1 MYQFRQ
7 SVNGDMI
14 YLISIGSLTS
24 RTWIGFHS
32 PFRSSFSY
40 LRSCRSI
47 VASIVRACRLSLPLR
62 RRRPSSFPSGA
73 TGALALDR
81 RTHSASG
88 CHGPRLSRRGDR
100 RPGYDFGLGSRRTRT
115 SNHSP
120 LFYTAA
126 PLNLKIG
133 GFHFQSRVPGLT
145 RAV

>member
-7 SVNGDMI
+7 NVNGDMI

-32 PFRSSFSY
+32 PFLPSFSY

-47 VASIVRACRLSLPLR
+47 VASIVRACRLCLPLR
-62 RRRPSSFPSGA
+62 RHRPRPFPPGQQARSHPVGGRNRLRGAPLSPLESRRDRRPS
-73 TGALALDR
+73 
-81 RTHSASG
+81 
-88 CHGPRLSRRGDR
+88 
-100 RPGYDFGLGSRRTRT
+100 YDFGLGSSRTRT
-115 SNHSP
+115 GNHSP

-133 GFHFQSRVPGLT
+133 GFHFQSRVAGLT

>member
-1 MYQFRQ
+1 MKFESAPIPIPMYQFRQ

-62 RRRPSSFPSGA
+62 RHRPRPFPPGQQARSHPVG
-73 TGALALDR
+73 GRIRLR
-81 RTHSASG
+81 
-88 CHGPRLSRRGDR
+88 GPRSSRRGDR
-100 RPGYDFGLGSRRTRT
+100 AMILDWGPAGPEPAIIPRFFTPPHRS
-115 SNHSP
+115 
-120 LFYTAA
+120 
-126 PLNLKIG
+126 I
-133 GFHFQSRVPGLT
+133 
-145 RAV
+145 